1 MLDVTEKIKPCVREL
16 RAYALAPERAAVKL
30 NQNENP

>member
-1 MLDVTEKIKPCVREL
+1 MHDIADEDQTVREL